1 MPDWMMDE
9 IDDRR
14 HSRTD
19 RSEWIRGA
27 IQARLDAEDRG
38 DWEEYAPGD
47 NEHEENDEEQL
58 RADGGRPTEEEMLDV
73 ELVLGAGR
81 LYDHQVRLDVSAAEV
96 VNREEGRLEISLADS
111 EMDEYLAE
119 LGLKNRT
126 DEFATDGG
134 QLTRQQRQ
142 AEKLQLKHA
151 AEQGREQRLQTALET
166 AELGKQGQRIW
177 IIPEFEP
184 DEAESDYIQD
194 SVREALPEYDLK
206 VVVDR
211 TKPITKDR
219 IHDILLGSGDGEE
232 DDVRTDGGR
241 SAGNPETRLGE
252 ARKQLRIVLDYCDEC
267 VAETLHYRDET
278 DGMWTCASCGR
289 WSA

>member
-134 QLTRQQRQ
+134 QLTQRQQR
-142 AEKLQLKHA
+142 EFNPNTT
-151 AEQGREQRLQTALET
+151 RWISQT
-166 AELGKQGQRIW
+166 
-177 IIPEFEP
+177 
-184 DEAESDYIQD
+184 
-194 SVREALPEYDLK
+194 
-206 VVVDR
+206 
-211 TKPITKDR
+211 
-219 IHDILLGSGDGEE
+219 
-232 DDVRTDGGR
+232 
-241 SAGNPETRLGE
+241 
-252 ARKQLRIVLDYCDEC
+252 
-267 VAETLHYRDET
+267 
-278 DGMWTCASCGR
+278 
-289 WSA
+289 